1 MTWQNGSGS
10 SFLPDSVSSPL
21 PLWGDPLALS
31 AMTTPNDVARQAGGP
46 DPDEVRSQVQALL
59 GQLDPPAGFGESEAE
74 LDLETQAQ
82 VLEQAHD
89 VLVRALESAEQG

>member
-1 MTWQNGSGS
+1 MSRPNAPCG
-10 SFLPDSVSSPL
+10 SFLPDSVSSARPL
-21 PLWGDPLALS
+21 RGDLLALS
-31 AMTTPNDVARQAGGP
+31 PMTTPNDVARQAAGP

-59 GQLDPPAGFGESEAE
+59 GQLTPAAGMDAATA
-74 LDLETQAQ
+74 DLETQAQ

>member
-1 MTWQNGSGS
+1 
-10 SFLPDSVSSPL
+10 
-21 PLWGDPLALS
+21 
-31 AMTTPNDVARQAGGP
+31 
-46 DPDEVRSQVQALL
+46 VQALL
-59 GQLDPPAGFGESEAE
+59 GQLDPPASLGETDAE

>member
-1 MTWQNGSGS
+1 MTWRNRPCRG
-10 SFLPDSVSSPL
+10 FLPDSVSSPL
-21 PLWGDPLALS
+21 PVGGDPLALS
-31 AMTTPNDVARQAGGP
+31 AMTTPNDVARHAAGP

-59 GQLDPPAGFGESEAE
+59 GQLDPPAGLGETDAE

>member
-1 MTWQNGSGS
+1 
-10 SFLPDSVSSPL
+10 
-21 PLWGDPLALS
+21 
-31 AMTTPNDVARQAGGP
+31 MTTPNDLAHAAARQTSGP
-46 DPDEVRSQVQALL
+46 DPDEVSSQVHALL
-59 GQLDPPAGFGESEAE
+59 GQLVPPSVVDGAEAE